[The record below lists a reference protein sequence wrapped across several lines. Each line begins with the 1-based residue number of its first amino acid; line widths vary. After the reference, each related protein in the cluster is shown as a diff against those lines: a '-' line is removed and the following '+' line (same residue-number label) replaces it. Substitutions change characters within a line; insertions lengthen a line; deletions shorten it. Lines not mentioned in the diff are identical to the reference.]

1 MTKRTAIRDLQVDVD
16 NVVANLFGLRSDPA
30 FERATKLAD
39 ALAAEIEA
47 IAARKKSR

>member
-1 MTKRTAIRDLQVDVD
+1 MTKRTAIRDLQIDVN
-16 NVVANLFGLRSDPA
+16 NVVTSLFSLRSDPT

-47 IAARKKSR
+47 IAARKRSQ